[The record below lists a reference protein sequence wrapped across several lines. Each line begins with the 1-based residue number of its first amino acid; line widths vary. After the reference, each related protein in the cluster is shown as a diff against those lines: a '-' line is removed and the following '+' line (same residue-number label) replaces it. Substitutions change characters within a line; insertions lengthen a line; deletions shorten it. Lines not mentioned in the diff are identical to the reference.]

1 MPVNALYRDDFY
13 LSTCEAVVT
22 AIHEGGGIE

>member
-1 MPVNALYRDDFY
+1 MPTTALYRDDFY

-22 AIHEGGGIE
+22 AVNGD